1 MGLALVTIFG
11 IFCLIPFGIGIFEY
25 FANKKL
31 NKNIWKKNLLKN
43 IENIFLNTL
52 FIIIKINYSFILK

>member
-1 MGLALVTIFG
+1 MGLALVIIFG

-31 NKNIWKKNLLKN
+31 NKKRY
-43 IENIFLNTL
+43 EN
-52 FIIIKINYSFILK
+52 S